1 MQLALSPWPE
11 SCAERAH
18 FFEAMQFKDRCE
30 EERTHDLNMS
40 VQYASAANSSFPCI
54 VCSSSIYMIER
65 GRMASWWECMRLQGY
80 PVHRLDH
87 LFLSQHHG
95 MELAGNAFN
104 GFVIPPLIT
113 AAFILD
119 PGIAIASIEPVL
131 LSTQITPTASLS
143 LHPVSS
149 DSEQECGEE
158 SGLGSDEGEESE
170 QLD

>member
-1 MQLALSPWPE
+1 
-11 SCAERAH
+11 
-18 FFEAMQFKDRCE
+18 
-30 EERTHDLNMS
+30 
-40 VQYASAANSSFPCI
+40 
-54 VCSSSIYMIER
+54 
-65 GRMASWWECMRLQGY
+65 MRLQGY
-80 PVHRLDH
+80 LVHRLDH

-119 PGIAIASIEPVL
+119 PGIAIASIESVL

-149 DSEQECGEE
+149 DSEQESGEE
-158 SGLGSDEGEESE
+158 FGLGSDEGEEFDWVGIANLSFG
-170 QLD
+170 

>member
-1 MQLALSPWPE
+1 
-11 SCAERAH
+11 
-18 FFEAMQFKDRCE
+18 
-30 EERTHDLNMS
+30 
-40 VQYASAANSSFPCI
+40 
-54 VCSSSIYMIER
+54 MIER
-65 GRMASWWECMRLQGY
+65 GRMASWGERMRPQGY
-80 PVHRLDH
+80 LVHRLDH

-119 PGIAIASIEPVL
+119 PGIASEPVL

-149 DSEQECGEE
+149 DSEHECGEE
-158 SGLGSDEGEESE
+158 FGVGSDEGEESE